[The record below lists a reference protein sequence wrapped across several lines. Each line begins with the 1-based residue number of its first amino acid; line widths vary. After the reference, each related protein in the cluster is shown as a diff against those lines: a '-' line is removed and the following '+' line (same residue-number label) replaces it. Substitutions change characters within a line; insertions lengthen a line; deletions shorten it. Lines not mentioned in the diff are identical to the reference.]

1 MKGEPTG
8 SPACPGEEVVSF
20 GHAPWMIVRADV
32 TLSLNNPNI
41 TRARVLDPNGVP
53 VRDIPLESSTG
64 RKKFRFPEDALYVVL
79 Q

>member
-1 MKGEPTG
+1 M
-8 SPACPGEEVVSF
+8 
-20 GHAPWMIVRADV
+20 RADV